1 MNPLE
6 TGGTSRT
13 LTVTNI
19 NLTGDTDNDKMITLK
34 ASGKSDEGKMD
45 RVRKVPVVTII
56 EPESEQV
63 VEILIF

>member
-34 ASGKSDEGKMD
+34 ASRKSDEGKMD